1 MSVGIVVSII
11 GNFGEKGFYN
21 SQEVGLAKSIAKS
34 THDKVIIY
42 KLIAKEN
49 ITSQNVENISENVIL
64 KSIPSKH
71 IGTHGLLDTS
81 ILDDK
86 LSMII
91 CFSDIQLSYPILHR
105 WCKKRGIQ
113 LLPYVGRIDS
123 TSNSF
128 LKRCFTNIV
137 AKTNINLYKKQK
149 TYVKTPFMRDEM
161 NKCNINDTVVAP
173 VGLDLDLLKRDCDKY
188 SLESLKSKLGFEGN
202 DKIVLFVGRLVKEKN
217 PIYYLELIEY
227 LREQNENYKLLMIG
241 DGELFD
247 EINTLIKQKKLSEYI
262 HMERKVP
269 NSKMWMYYR
278 ISDAL
283 VNLCQNEI
291 FGMAI
296 LEAMF
301 YECPVI
307 ALKAPGPNYI
317 IQNRK
322 NGFLIENMDKEEI
335 YKCMN
340 DSNLNEI
347 TNCAKNDILEK
358 FSWDSNPIVE
368 EARYYEENK
377 AKNKRQA

>member
-34 THDKVIIY
+34 TKDKVVIY
-42 KLIAKEN
+42 KLISN
-49 ITSQNVENISENVIL
+49 SNTTTRDVENISNNVVL
-64 KSIPSKH
+64 KSIPSKS
-71 IGTHGLLDTS
+71 IGTHGILDTS
-81 ILDDK
+81 ILDDN
-86 LSMII
+86 LDMII
-91 CFSDIQLSYPILHR
+91 CFSDIQLSYQILYR
-105 WCKKRGIQ
+105 WCKKRKIR

-123 TSNSF
+123 TSKSF

-173 VGLDLDLLKRDCDKY
+173 VGLDLDLLKGDYDKY
-188 SLESLKSKLGFEGN
+188 PSDSLKVKLGFSSD
-202 DKIVLFVGRLVKEKN
+202 DKIVLFVGRLVDEKN
-217 PIYYLELIEY
+217 PMYYLELIEY
-227 LREQNENYKLLMIG
+227 LREQNKNYKLLMIG

-247 EINTLIKQKKLSEYI
+247 EINSTITEKKLDEYV

-269 NSKMWMYYR
+269 NSEMWMYYR
-278 ISDAL
+278 VSDAL
-283 VNLCQNEI
+283 VNLCENEI

-317 IQNRK
+317 IQDRK
-322 NGFLIENMDKEEI
+322 NGFLIEKMDKEEI
-335 YKCMN
+335 YRCMN
-340 DSNLNEI
+340 DSNLKEI
-347 TNCAKNDILEK
+347 TSCARNDILEK

-368 EARYYEENK
+368 EARCYEENK